1 MVNARWTS
9 CWRQLPVNLSE
20 GEAHVF
26 DSHPRATSL
35 LLALL
40 SNIGAAHTDEAL
52 DRQKSPNGG
61 IVRMAGAY
69 HLELSLQDGMARVY
83 VTDHAGKPVAT
94 QHSSATLTLLGER
107 KSSLTLR
114 PANGNVLQAAHHQ
127 LAKNSMVKTAVVS
140 VNLDGKSA
148 EQARYSNVPVR

>member
-1 MVNARWTS
+1 MFSIRT
-9 CWRQLPVNLSE
+9 L
-20 GEAHVF
+20 
-26 DSHPRATSL
+26 ATSL

-114 PANGNVLQAAHHQ
+114 PANGNVLQAAHQ

-140 VNLDGKSA
+140 VNLDGKSP